1 MLFGKGR
8 RRHGTC
14 LILTSEGNIDILA
27 GIGNLAAECF
37 KREIKEPPEMKDV
50 RERLQMLRRALHLEH
65 PQEKIGRR
73 QGSLGETQ
81 DTTDN
86 VNNHNINNFTED
98 EIKRITN
105 SYSTLIGEGVFG
117 QVYKGALDDGTDV
130 AVKRYMRQNLTRGFG
145 MEVIVHCQIDHKNR
159 ARFLGC
165 CMEENAFMIVIE
177 YASGGNLH
185 DLLHGS
191 DSSISLDER
200 LRIAIECADA
210 LGYMHSMYQPVILGD
225 VKPDNILLD
234 SKLGVKLSDF
244 ELSRL
249 LSMDKTQYTRTVVGG
264 LPEKFG

>member
-1 MLFGKGR
+1 
-8 RRHGTC
+8 
-14 LILTSEGNIDILA
+14 
-27 GIGNLAAECF
+27 
-37 KREIKEPPEMKDV
+37 
-50 RERLQMLRRALHLEH
+50 
-65 PQEKIGRR
+65 
-73 QGSLGETQ
+73 
-81 DTTDN
+81 
-86 VNNHNINNFTED
+86 
-98 EIKRITN
+98 
-105 SYSTLIGEGVFG
+105 
-117 QVYKGALDDGTDV
+117 
-130 AVKRYMRQNLTRGFG
+130 
-145 MEVIVHCQIDHKNR
+145 MEVIVHCQIDHRNI